1 MEKDVFVHENMLK
14 ATEYTLLG
22 KLPDPFRMNS
32 GQRVSSASDW
42 RQKREE
48 IRTSALNL
56 LYGPTPPEPEFLE
69 AEAICDYRYSTTK
82 VYRIHTGTRAHPM
95 HFKMQIILPGKING
109 KCPVIVDGDQCFAYE
124 KGYLQAALS
133 QGIAW
138 VLFDRTEIAH
148 DVQSEARGQGAIY
161 ETWPELDCGALACW
175 AWGYSRCVDA
185 LHQLNLPLDLDWI
198 AFTGHSRGGKTA
210 LLAGAMDER
219 ARIVNPNE
227 SGAGGC
233 GCYRLRVSG
242 VYDGM
247 QEGRSE
253 ALRDSLEAFPY
264 WYSKDIEPYVDNEA
278 SLPFDLHFVKALVA
292 PRTLFV
298 SEAAGDL
305 WANPFGSW
313 QTTMAAREVYRFLH
327 AEENLFWYYR
337 PGFHAH
343 AALDAQ
349 MLVNVI
355 RHQRDGEPMDE
366 KMFRLPF
373 VRPELAFD
381 WRCPDTEEFSR

>member
-1 MEKDVFVHENMLK
+1 MDKKAYVRGDMVR

-22 KLPDPFRMNS
+22 RLPDPFLMNS

-42 RQKREE
+42 RLRREE
-48 IRTSALNL
+48 IRSPALNL
-56 LYGPTPPEPEFLE
+56 LYGQTPPEPEFVNV
-69 AEAICDYRYSTTK
+69 EAICDYRYSASK
-82 VYRIHTGTRAHPM
+82 VYRVHTGTRAHPL
-95 HFKMQIILPGKING
+95 HFRMQVLLPREIKG
-109 KCPVIVDGDQCFAYE
+109 KCPVIVDGDQCFACSE
-124 KGYLQAALS
+124 GYLEAALS
-133 QGIAW
+133 KGIAW

-148 DVQSEARGQGAIY
+148 DVQSETRGHGAIY
-161 ETWPELDCGALACW
+161 ETWPGLSCGALACW

-185 LHQLNLPLDLDWI
+185 LQQLDLPLDLDWI

-210 LLAGAMDER
+210 LLAGALDER
-219 ARIVNPNE
+219 ATIVNPNE

-242 VYDGM
+242 VYEGM

-278 SLPFDLHFVKALVA
+278 ALPFDLHFVKAMVA

-305 WANPFGSW
+305 WANPIGSW
-313 QTTMAAREVYRFLH
+313 QTTMAAREVYRFLR
-327 AEENLFWYYR
+327 AENNLLWYYR

-343 AALDAQ
+343 TALDAE

-355 RHQRDGEPMDE
+355 RHQKDGEPLDD
-366 KMFRLPF
+366 KLFRLPF
-373 VRPELAFD
+373 EKPEPAFD
-381 WRCPDTEEFSR
+381 WRCPV